1 MAKIITRQTSLKK
14 AFWKRA
20 IPGLILAIGGIY
32 IIVAT
37 MVLFPKE
44 GIVIGVVI
52 GAFIIGTGASM
63 VLRNKS
69 FLSGAKGEK
78 LVCNTLAN
86 FPDDWYIFN
95 DVVIRDTQIDH
106 ILICPKGVY
115 AIETKNY
122 RGTISGDAES
132 PDWWQLIQVRQAR
145 FYNPIRQSHHHAVA
159 LANYFR
165 ESGYSQIWVEEV
177 IVFSHPEVKLKVTS
191 SKTPVI
197 YLAQLTEF
205 LDNRDQIMSSQECEE
220 ISANLNNHLTGNI
233 KKNRLTALWLPLALI
248 IIMALGGLWLA
259 NTIKSKPTTE
269 PIPTQDS
276 VISWE
281 DVSDEHIDQIKI
293 VEGKIVKTEKRD
305 KVWYLNFHKN
315 YNTTFTIVI
324 FEDYFKEFS
333 PSPDKYDLDKDYRGK
348 MIRVRGR
355 IEEHKYEDIDRPEIK
370 IKSPKQIETVE

>member
-52 GAFIIGTGASM
+52 GAFIIGTGARM
-63 VLRNKS
+63 VLRSKS

-95 DVVIRDTQIDH
+95 DVIIRDTQIDH

-122 RGTISGDAES
+122 RGTINGDAES
-132 PDWWQLIQVRQAR
+132 PDWWQLIRVRQTR
-145 FYNPIRQSHHHAVA
+145 LYNPIRQSRHHAVA
-159 LANYFR
+159 LANYFK
-165 ESGYSQIWVEEV
+165 ESGYSQIWVEAV
-177 IVFSHPEVKLKVTS
+177 VVFSHPEVKLKVTS

-205 LDNRDQIMSSQECEE
+205 LDRRDQIISSQECEE

-248 IIMALGGLWLA
+248 IIMVLGGLWLA
-259 NTIKSKPTTE
+259 NTIKSKPTTK